1 VFLGSPA
8 FWPVWLVGTIVLIAI
23 VILSHE
29 AREEEEDEEET
40 AQEIIRDLDTD
51 HSTRAGSP
59 RPRRLKPPGVLEG
72 AKPPA
77 GRLTLGNKGWGPKRE
92 NQGS

>member
-1 VFLGSPA
+1 MIWGHFIWVVLNGYRAVALVLLVAWIIAVVVEAVFLGSPA

-59 RPRRLKPPGVLEG
+59 RPR
-72 AKPPA
+72 
-77 GRLTLGNKGWGPKRE
+77 
-92 NQGS
+92 